1 MAVPG
6 TLREGDRISSGI
18 TSVGHGPRTGTVK
31 RVIGARDHLRYDVA
45 WDDGKESVVYPAHV
59 HLQGAASAKRK
70 GRRSMGKIGP
80 ATTEDKDAGRHVVS
94 AVAGDRLVIRPH
106 YQGEPERDAEIVE
119 ALGPGGTPPFR
130 LIWSDTGQE
139 TLLFPGTDAYVE
151 HLGEGE

>member
-59 HLQGAASAKRK
+59 HL
-70 GRRSMGKIGP
+70 
-80 ATTEDKDAGRHVVS
+80 
-94 AVAGDRLVIRPH
+94 
-106 YQGEPERDAEIVE
+106 
-119 ALGPGGTPPFR
+119 
-130 LIWSDTGQE
+130 
-139 TLLFPGTDAYVE
+139 
-151 HLGEGE
+151 